1 LLPRHCLDQSV
12 LSDSSAKSIINSD
25 AVSHLTT
32 IMLGDSNDM
41 PRGYNDVANCSDQN
55 DFI

>member
-1 LLPRHCLDQSV
+1 V
-12 LSDSSAKSIINSD
+12 LSDSSAKSIMNSD
-25 AVSHLTT
+25 AVAHLTT
-32 IMLGDSNDM
+32 IMLGDRNDM